1 MENWFESKV
10 KYTGVDE
17 SGKEK
22 KMTETYLVDA
32 MSYTEAEARTVERFK
47 DVQADWHIVSI
58 KKSNIDETLDLS
70 GEKWYKAKVAI
81 VDADRLTGKEKRTFK
96 HMLLS
101 ASDIDDAFKLLQ
113 KEIEKYV
120 VPAEIVSLSDSP
132 VVDVIKYE

>member
-1 MENWFESKV
+1 
-10 KYTGVDE
+10 
-17 SGKEK
+17 
-22 KMTETYLVDA
+22 

-132 VVDVIKYE
+132 VVDVVKYE